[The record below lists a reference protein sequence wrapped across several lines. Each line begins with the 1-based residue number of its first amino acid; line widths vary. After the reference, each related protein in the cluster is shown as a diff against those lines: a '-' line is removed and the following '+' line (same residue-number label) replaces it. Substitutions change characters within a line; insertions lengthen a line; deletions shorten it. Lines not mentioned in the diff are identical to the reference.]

1 MKPIYPR
8 PILTLSI
15 LTASSLKPAKIP
27 HVAAFSTSPGHHHQR
42 RQEEESRAVRVS
54 VWWDF
59 ENCHVPVNG
68 NAFRVAQSITNA
80 IRANG
85 IKGPIEITAFGD
97 VMQISRTNQEA
108 LSATGINLTH
118 VPSGGK
124 NSADRSLLVDL
135 MYWVSKNPPPAH
147 LLLISGDRDFA
158 GILHRLRMSNYNIL
172 LASPDS
178 APSVLCSAATIMWHW
193 GSLLKGE
200 DLSGKLFNQPPDGP
214 YNSWYGHYK
223 APLVDPFAGTELST
237 CSSAVESSL
246 LASEPKLRSIP
257 KSVLNYISR
266 FLNSNPEGI
275 SITHLRAELAK
286 SNVDR
291 DLYGYR
297 KFSRFLSAMPHI
309 LELHRGDDGNI
320 VVRRVNAKFSDE
332 LVLAASEESR
342 TGNGEFEVCTDTKS
356 NNKKNSCEDIVHK
369 STAGEVPGPKVIAE
383 LTNSHEAP
391 KMEKQNDSSVSVKTH
406 NIKMEARAGN
416 VQDLN
421 KESNKKAF
429 LPKRNIQEILADRKV
444 KLKTQPSTN
453 EATLATPT
461 VEVKDLSEN
470 NENDMVVPDDR
481 SSAAEYGFFRGMW
494 MKLFGNRDAKHDEAL
509 SGKDTD
515 TQKTVMLGQ
524 SSEALRPALFSPSSH
539 EALVDGKVALSGG
552 AASDTSLRDS
562 SLSWFKFRSSPK
574 VDDNI
579 EVNGEIADHPQV
591 NINQLGEN
599 KVENDGEAA
608 HVEVKSKQLELFAKE
623 SFWKEMESFIGT
635 SQGSNIFSK
644 SRTRESLAQNLQKQ
658 GPMDLR
664 SVSISDL
671 LHLIDLLISDKK
683 WLEERADA
691 RYPFRVTHP
700 AGKPVQ
706 NNLPSSNGL
715 SHIFSDRQS
724 HVQESKEKKYQN
736 LSHTGVP
743 QHIPRAS
750 SSKLKTEVLTDCKKL
765 VDEIVKE
772 HPEGFNIG
780 GFRKLFFEKYGYAL
794 DLQKLGHEK
803 FATLLKIIPGAV
815 VVSNLILQRA
825 ALKNLNLQNAG
836 QVGPVDDSH
845 GDSLITSK
853 QDEESDSWDE
863 LGPPD
868 TSGSEKDE
876 MDAQLTE
883 KSRKGTDQRLTFY
896 EPLREDDFSDSEDEM
911 SYTRSE
917 DESKSKM
924 SSESALLDILDSWHG
939 QKQGNTK
946 RDGSSSKNS
955 VIDFVE
961 SGSNLSTN
969 GSEVSKPTRKPK
981 SQKSYSFVKEVDSKD
996 KLINGILGSLNK
1008 SSDKSVDSKVM
1019 S

>member
-27 HVAAFSTSPGHHHQR
+27 NIAAYSTSPGHHHQR

-118 VPSGGK
+118 VPSVVGGK

-193 GSLLKGE
+193 SSLLKGE

-223 APLVDPFAGTELST
+223 APLVDPFAVTELST

-246 LASEPKLRSIP
+246 LASEPKLLPTSEPKLRPIP

-266 FLNSNPEGI
+266 VLNSNPEGI

-320 VVRRVNAKFSDE
+320 VVRRVNTKFSDE

-342 TGNGEFEVCTDTKS
+342 TSNGEFEVCTDTKS
-356 NNKKNSCEDIVHK
+356 NNKTNSCDDIVHN
-369 STAGEVPGPKVIAE
+369 STAGEVPGPKVTAE

-391 KMEKQNDSSVSVKTH
+391 KMEKQNDSSVSLKMH
-406 NIKMEARAGN
+406 NVKMEARAAN
-416 VQDLN
+416 VHLN
-421 KESNKKAF
+421 KENNKKAL
-429 LPKRNIQEILADRKV
+429 LPKRSIQEILADRKV

-453 EATLATPT
+453 EATPATPT

-470 NENDMVVPDDR
+470 NENDMVVR
-481 SSAAEYGFFRGMW
+481 SPAAEYGFFRRMW
-494 MKLFGNRDAKHDEAL
+494 MKLFGNRDAKHGKAL

-515 TQKTVMLGQ
+515 TQKTVMLCQ
-524 SSEALRPALFSPSSH
+524 STEALRPALFSPSSH
-539 EALVDGKVALSGG
+539 EAVVDGKVSPSGG
-552 AASDTSLRDS
+552 AASDTSLHDS
-562 SLSWFKFRSSPK
+562 SLSWFKFWSSPK

-608 HVEVKSKQLELFAKE
+608 HVKVKSKQLELFAKE
-623 SFWKEMESFIGT
+623 SFWNEMESFIGT
-635 SQGSNIFSK
+635 SQGSNTFSK

-658 GPMDLR
+658 GPMALR

-671 LHLIDLLISDKK
+671 LQLIDLLISDKK
-683 WLEERADA
+683 WLEERDDA

-706 NNLPSSNGL
+706 NKLPSSNGL
-715 SHIFSDRQS
+715 SHIFSDRQP
-724 HVQESKEKKYQN
+724 HVQESKERNSQN
-736 LSHTGVP
+736 LPHTGVP

-803 FATLLKIIPGAV
+803 FATLLKVMPGAV
-815 VVSNLILQRA
+815 VVSNLILPRA

-836 QVGPVDDSH
+836 QVGPVDDSD

-876 MDAQLTE
+876 MDAKLTDR
-883 KSRKGTDQRLTFY
+883 SRKGTDQRLTFY

-924 SSESALLDILDSWHG
+924 PSESALLDILDSWHG
-939 QKQGNTK
+939 QKQGNAK
-946 RDGSSSKNS
+946 RDGSTSKNS
-955 VIDFVE
+955 AINVVE

-969 GSEVSKPTRKPK
+969 GSEVSKPTR
-981 SQKSYSFVKEVDSKD
+981 
-996 KLINGILGSLNK
+996 SLNK
-1008 SSDKSVDSKVM
+1008 SSEKSDDSKVM

>member
-1 MKPIYPR
+1 MKPIYPS

-15 LTASSLKPAKIP
+15 LTASSLKSPKIP
-27 HVAAFSTSPGHHHQR
+27 HVVAFSTVPGHHHQR

-193 GSLLKGE
+193 SSLLKGE

-223 APLVDPFAGTELST
+223 APLVDPFAVTELST

-246 LASEPKLRSIP
+246 LASEPKLLPTSEPKLRPIP
-257 KSVLNYISR
+257 KSVMNHISQV
-266 FLNSNPEGI
+266 LNSNPEGI

-320 VVRRVNAKFSDE
+320 VVRRVNTKFSDE
-332 LVLAASEESR
+332 LFLAASEELGTS
-342 TGNGEFEVCTDTKS
+342 NGEFEVCTDIKS
-356 NNKKNSCEDIVHK
+356 NNK
-369 STAGEVPGPKVIAE
+369 TAGEFPGPKVIAE
-383 LTNSHEAP
+383 LTNLHEDP

-406 NIKMEARAGN
+406 DVKMEARAAN
-416 VQDLN
+416 VQNLN
-421 KESNKKAF
+421 KENNKKAF

-444 KLKTQPSTN
+444 KLKTQPYTD
-453 EATLATPT
+453 EATPASPM

-470 NENDMVVPDDR
+470 NENDIVVPDYR
-481 SSAAEYGFFRGMW
+481 SSAAEYGFFRRMW
-494 MKLFGNRDAKHDEAL
+494 MKMFGRDVKHDEAL

-515 TQKTVMLGQ
+515 TQKTVMLCQ
-524 SSEALRPALFSPSSH
+524 SSETLRPALFSPSSH
-539 EALVDGKVALSGG
+539 EALVDGKVAQSGG
-552 AASDTSLRDS
+552 AASDTSLQDS

-574 VDDNI
+574 VDDKLEI
-579 EVNGEIADHPQV
+579 NGEIADHPQV

-608 HVEVKSKQLELFAKE
+608 HVEVKSKQIELFAKE
-623 SFWKEMESFIGT
+623 SFWKEMESFIGA
-635 SQGSNIFSK
+635 SQGSNVFSK
-644 SRTRESLAQNLQKQ
+644 SRTREILAQNLQKQ
-658 GPMDLR
+658 GPVALR

-683 WLEERADA
+683 WLEERDVG
-691 RYPFRVTHP
+691 RYPFRVTRP

-715 SHIFSDRQS
+715 SHIFSDRQP
-724 HVQESKEKKYQN
+724 HVQESKERMHQN
-736 LSHTGVP
+736 LPHTGVP
-743 QHIPRAS
+743 QHILTGS

-780 GFRKLFFEKYGYAL
+780 GFRKLFIEKYGYAL
-794 DLQKLGHEK
+794 DLQKLGHEN
-803 FATLLKIIPGAV
+803 FTTLLKIMPGAV
-815 VVSNLILQRA
+815 VMSNLILPRA
-825 ALKNLNLQNAG
+825 ALKNLNLQNAD

-853 QDEESDSWDE
+853 HDEESDSWDE

-876 MDAQLTE
+876 MDAKLTVR
-883 KSRKGTDQRLTFY
+883 SRKGTDQRLTFY

-946 RDGSSSKNS
+946 RDQSTSKNS